1 MRAPTRRLCA
11 PHTATRRRADAPTTR
26 LRPPPLG
33 RIGKGAGVIYIL
45 LYGLYLAR
53 CVYDEYLLQAGGE
66 QVVELSISPAE

>member
-1 MRAPTRRLCA
+1 M
-11 PHTATRRRADAPTTR
+11 
-26 LRPPPLG
+26 
-33 RIGKGAGVIYIL
+33 IYIL